1 MAKGHAIGTVKQGEM
16 PALDAAVEAAIVK
29 AEEALSKPDMVN
41 NVAPGTGNATAPGM
55 MRVCIVSEEHTD
67 GKAKKTWKRGSVIE
81 IDQYTATRMISN
93 LKCAYPTDEP
103 LNEILVEYK
112 GK

>member
-1 MAKGHAIGTVKQGEM
+1 MAKGHAIGTVKKGEM
-16 PALDAAVEAAIVK
+16 PGLDAAIEAAIVK
-29 AEEALSKPDMVN
+29 AEESLSKPDMIN
-41 NVAPGTGNATAPGM
+41 GVAPGSGSATAPGM
-55 MRVCIVSEEHTD
+55 TRICIVSLEHTD

-81 IDQYTATRMISN
+81 IDQYTAKRMIEN